1 MIPEETVVTPPPVIA
16 SMNPQQQRQQKR
28 LYVGNLPATVS
39 EIELME
45 FFNAAMSNANVLT
58 SPGSPVLSATIN
70 REKAYAFI
78 EFRSAEE
85 ASAGMSLDG
94 ITLQGNALRVRRPK
108 DYQPNVTEV
117 PTVTTPTSTPTSR
130 SSRYDENLSLPPIP
144 PPMPAPQ
151 AHTPVLSVNLN
162 IVSTNVADTPYKIF
176 IGGLPT
182 HLNEGE
188 VKKILSTFGQLKSFN
203 LVRDSLT
210 GLSKGFAFCEYADPS
225 ITDAACASLNGMPLI
240 DKTLVV
246 QRASVNP
253 KTKSGEYSNEP
264 INPRAANM
272 LNLSTPAAQLL
283 ATAVKNATA
292 DPTRILV
299 LMNIINLSD
308 FPGDCEEGE
317 YQEFIDDITEECL
330 RYGKVLNILVPKPT
344 TKQKNHTVEHFDGND
359 IDLDALTVDDEISDE
374 EESQEEP
381 PPPGFSKVFVEYEK
395 VEYAKRAQTAL
406 SGRRYD
412 GRMVIT
418 SFHPEDKWESIIL
431 EPDDIEPLYSHML
444 INNKI

>member
-1 MIPEETVVTPPPVIA
+1 
-16 SMNPQQQRQQKR
+16 
-28 LYVGNLPATVS
+28 
-39 EIELME
+39 
-45 FFNAAMSNANVLT
+45 MSTLQH
-58 SPGSPVLSATIN
+58 SPVLA
-70 REKAYAFI
+70 
-78 EFRSAEE
+78 
-85 ASAGMSLDG
+85 
-94 ITLQGNALRVRRPK
+94 
-108 DYQPNVTEV
+108 
-117 PTVTTPTSTPTSR
+117 
-130 SSRYDENLSLPPIP
+130 
-144 PPMPAPQ
+144 
-151 AHTPVLSVNLN
+151 VNLN

-182 HLNEGE
+182 HLNEGD
-188 VKKILSTFGQLKSFN
+188 VKKLLSTFGQLKSFN

-210 GLSKGFAFCEYADPS
+210 GLSKGFAFCEYADPN
-225 ITDAACASLNGMPLI
+225 ITDTACASLNGMAI
-240 DKTLVV
+240 GDKTLVV

-253 KTKSGEYSNEP
+253 KTKTGEHSTEP

-317 YQEFIDDITEECL
+317 YQEFIDDITEECS
-330 RYGKVLNILVPKPT
+330 RYGKVLNILVPRPT

-359 IDLDALTVDDEISDE
+359 VDLDALTIDDDISEE
-374 EESQEEP
+374 EESEEEP

-418 SFHPEDKWESIIL
+418 SFHPEDKWSVRIL
-431 EPDDIEPLYSHML
+431 EPDDIEPMYSHMML
-444 INNKI
+444 NNKL

>member
-45 FFNAAMSNANVLT
+45 FFNAAMANANVVS

-108 DYQPNVTEV
+108 DYQPNVTEGISA
-117 PTVTTPTSTPTSR
+117 PPSPPQNIR
-130 SSRYDENLSLPPIP
+130 RYEENLSLPPIP
-144 PPMPAPQ
+144 PIMPAP
-151 AHTPVLSVNLN
+151 HPILSVNLN

-210 GLSKGFAFCEYADPS
+210 GLSKGFAFCEYADPN
-225 ITDAACASLNGMPLI
+225 ITDTACASLNGMPLV

-253 KTKSGEYSNEP
+253 KTKSGEYSQEP

-317 YQEFIDDITEECL
+317 YQEFIDDITEECM
-330 RYGKVLNILVPKPT
+330 RYGKVLNILVPRPT

-359 IDLDALTVDDEISDE
+359 IDLDALTVDDEITDE

-418 SFHPEDKWESIIL
+418 SFHPEEKWEKKRSRTR
-431 EPDDIEPLYSHML
+431 
-444 INNKI
+444 

>member
-1 MIPEETVVTPPPVIA
+1 MIPEETVVTPPPVVA

-45 FFNAAMSNANVLT
+45 FFNAAMANANVLT

-94 ITLQGNALRVRRPK
+94 ITLQGHALRVRRPK
-108 DYQPNVTEV
+108 DYQPNVTEGMIF
-117 PTVTTPTSTPTSR
+117 P
-130 SSRYDENLSLPPIP
+130 SLPAISSSS
-144 PPMPAPQ
+144 APTLQ
-151 AHTPVLSVNLN
+151 HSPVMSVNLN

-210 GLSKGFAFCEYADPS
+210 GLSKGFAFCEYADPN
-225 ITDAACASLNGMPLI
+225 ITDTACSSLNGMPLG

-253 KTKSGEYSNEP
+253 KTKTGEYSTEP

-317 YQEFIDDITEECL
+317 YQEFIDDITEECS

-359 IDLDALTVDDEISDE
+359 IDLDALVDDDISDE
-374 EESQEEP
+374 EESLEEP

-395 VEYAKRAQTAL
+395 VEHAKRAQTAL

-418 SFHPEDKWESIIL
+418 SFHPEDKWAARIL
-431 EPDDIEPLYSHML
+431 EPDDIEPLYMHMML
-444 INNKI
+444 NAKTQI

>member
-108 DYQPNVTEV
+108 DYQPNVTDA
-117 PTVTTPTSTPTSR
+117 PTVTTPTSTSSR
-130 SSRYDENLSLPPIP
+130 SSRYDESLSLPPIP
-144 PPMPAPQ
+144 PSIPAPPV
-151 AHTPVLSVNLN
+151 HTPVLSVNLN

-292 DPTRILV
+292 DPTRVLV

-317 YQEFIDDITEECL
+317 YQEFIDDITEECM

-444 INNKI
+444 INNKL